1 MFSYLKENFFFD
13 LPQDRKEEID
23 RLLSEKLSVNEIK
36 SSILSHNSIYNKKPI
51 HETLSAYLPKMY
63 RFCYYEQFLF
73 WLKDYFGIYKDTNS
87 LIMKDIAYL
96 SPQYKY
102 YIAIMV
108 VSTMKSQYLLKMVE
122 EQFLEEGGDETWLI
136 AGLNAVPKK
145 LQVLSLLVNILSHQP
160 WKVSSEELKGLK
172 SYWTLPELAEVA
184 VVVVHYNK
192 LCIIEESL
200 NIRKNVVLVETSFDN
215 GVDDSTQES
224 LMKQIEEI
232 ENEERDSLNSDNAK
246 KVNKF
251 DKNEIKQESFQSA
264 GEVDNKEELK
274 AINEMF
280 NKHISSEN
288 SKYIFQN
295 SDKEK
300 TCTFLEYNWD
310 DSKYVLSNYLPKQIP
325 LLDKEIKYIVNLQ
338 YEESNVPNS
347 LNLSPRHNL
356 LKSPQIKRAVC
367 NYIEKIFGYY
377 HEDYNYSNITK
388 LFGNKSHTRK
398 FIKKIACFPYNVQLS
413 DIEELNKTFKHEEI
427 MHLIALVAVIKSR
440 VQLVYMIRALSDVI
454 KSID

>member
-1 MFSYLKENFFFD
+1 
-13 LPQDRKEEID
+13 
-23 RLLSEKLSVNEIK
+23 
-36 SSILSHNSIYNKKPI
+36 
-51 HETLSAYLPKMY
+51 
-63 RFCYYEQFLF
+63 
-73 WLKDYFGIYKDTNS
+73 
-87 LIMKDIAYL
+87 
-96 SPQYKY
+96 
-102 YIAIMV
+102 
-108 VSTMKSQYLLKMVE
+108 MVE

-172 SYWTLPELAEVA
+172 SYWTLPELCEVA

-200 NIRKNVVLVETSFDN
+200 KNVVMVETNFDN

-224 LMKQIEEI
+224 LMKSIEEI
-232 ENEERDSLNSDNAK
+232 ENKERDSLNSENAN

-251 DKNEIKQESFQSA
+251 DKNEIMQESFQSA

-300 TCTFLEYNWD
+300 TCTFLEFNWD
-310 DSKYVLSNYLPKQIP
+310 DGKYVLSNYLPKRIP
-325 LLDKEIKYIVNLQ
+325 LLDEEIKYILNLH
-338 YEESNVPNS
+338 YEESNIS

-377 HEDYNYSNITK
+377 HEDYNYSNLTK
-388 LFGNKSHTRK
+388 LFGMKSHITK
-398 FIKKIACFPYNVQLS
+398 FIKQIACFPYNVQLS
-413 DIEELNKTFKHEEI
+413 DIEELNKTFKHKEI
-427 MHLIALVAVIKSR
+427 MYLIALVAVVKSR